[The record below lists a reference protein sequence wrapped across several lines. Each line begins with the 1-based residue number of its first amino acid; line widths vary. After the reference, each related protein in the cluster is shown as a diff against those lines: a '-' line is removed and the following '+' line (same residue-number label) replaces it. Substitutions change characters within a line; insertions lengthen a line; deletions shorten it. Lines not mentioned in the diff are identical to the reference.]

1 MPKLDAVPHP
11 KPMTT
16 PPPRA
21 YFGGFTQPPPR
32 AEIQRYMRGDCGYM
46 AMALARLLPDSQLW
60 QVGVGHFAV
69 EDRQGQFWDIRG
81 QMTLDQAWSGLA
93 GPTMTPMT
101 RDQVIAELDTG
112 IYGNAY
118 FTPSRETK
126 ARKLARA
133 LLPPQAMTKPGDAS
147 PETKTPAH
155 ARAHPFVGPWAADR
169 GTGSPTPSDAIK
181 PKAPRP

>member
-1 MPKLDAVPHP
+1 MLTPIPHP
-11 KPMTT
+11 RPTAT
-16 PPPRA
+16 LPPRA

-46 AMALARLLPDSQLW
+46 ALALAKLMPGSQLW
-60 QVGVGHFAV
+60 QMGNGHFAV
-69 EDRQGQFWDIRG
+69 EDGQGQFWDIRG

-101 RDQVIAELDTG
+101 REQVIAEIDTG

-126 ARKLARA
+126 ARKLVRL
-133 LLPPQAMTKPGDAS
+133 LLPPEAMAKPGDAL
-147 PETKTPAH
+147 PETSRPAREPT
-155 ARAHPFVGPWAADR
+155 AQSK
-169 GTGSPTPSDAIK
+169 SPK
-181 PKAPRP
+181 P